1 MGEQLTLSAKAVFL
15 DRDGVLNR
23 SNVRDGRP
31 FAPTEL
37 ADFEILPGAPAAV
50 AKLRDAGFLTI
61 VATNQKDVGRGLV
74 APAVLK
80 AMHARLRAA
89 MPLDDIYVCTCVDDC
104 PCYKPNPGML
114 LEAAEKWR
122 IDLDRSYM
130 VGDRWRDVEA
140 GHRAGC
146 RTLFLD
152 LGYAE
157 ALTVAPHWTVA
168 DLGEAV
174 EIILAQ
180 DAASM
185 AETQG

>member
-1 MGEQLTLSAKAVFL
+1 MLAKAVFL

-23 SNVRDGRP
+23 SNVWDGRP

-37 ADFEILPGAPAAV
+37 ADFEILAGAPAAV
-50 AKLRDAGFLTI
+50 ARLKEAGFLTI

-74 APAVLK
+74 ALEVLE

-89 MPLDDIYVCTCVDDC
+89 MPLDDIYVCSCVDDC

-122 IDLDRSYM
+122 IDLGRSYM

-157 ALTVAPHWTVA
+157 KLALAPDWTVA
-168 DLGEAV
+168 DLGEATDV
-174 EIILAQ
+174 ILGREASISAEAQ
-180 DAASM
+180 A
-185 AETQG
+185 